1 MTTQNIIA
9 TDSQLGMA
17 LARKVPDLDGLYRT
31 AKALALSNSLPV
43 GLMGN
48 KEGKF
53 PVETIAGNV
62 LRVVM
67 HGQEVGLSPAMS
79 LQSICIIHGN
89 TALFGTAL
97 MAVLRKSPEFNGKA
111 WKESWDE
118 KKQAYTCSMTRG
130 REKPLFET
138 REVTFSLDKAKKM
151 GFAAKNPKYTSDP
164 ETMLMWKARH
174 YVARELFPDVLAGMG
189 VAENL
194 VDEPYE
200 VIEGETIDTS
210 EPPQEKVGAVVE
222 TEIHDPPEEPPEP
235 MEKPLEDHTSEELWG
250 KEDWAQQTLDQETE
264 FLVLLEEDPYRQP
277 DFKAWYNAMKLRI
290 GNAMSV
296 SEVEALQST
305 NAEAWLGFKK
315 AFPKIA
321 KELTSG
327 TEKKITFLRKNGK
340 L

>member
-9 TDSQLGMA
+9 TDSQLGQA

-31 AKALALSNSLPV
+31 AKALALSNSLPT

-53 PVETIAGNV
+53 PDDTIAGNV
-62 LRVVM
+62 LRVCM

-79 LQSICIIHGN
+79 LQSICIIHGT
-89 TALFGTAL
+89 TALYGPAL
-97 MAVLRKSPEFNGKA
+97 MAVLRRSPEFNGKA

-138 REVTFSLDKAKKM
+138 REYTFSLDKAKKM
-151 GFAAKNPKYTSDP
+151 GFASKNPKYTSDP

-174 YVARELFPDVLAGMG
+174 WVARELFPDVLAGMG
-189 VAENL
+189 VAEA
-194 VDEPYE
+194 VYDEPYE
-200 VIEGETIDTS
+200 VIEGETVDTS
-210 EPPQEKVGAVVE
+210 EPPQEKAGAVVE
-222 TEIHDPPEEPPEP
+222 PEAPTPPEDPPKP
-235 MEKPLEDHTSEELWG
+235 MEKPLAEHSSEELWDE
-250 KEDWAQQTLDQETE
+250 EDWAQGTLDQETE
-264 FLVLLEEDPYRQP
+264 FLVLLAENEIGAP
-277 DFKAWYNAMKLRI
+277 DFKSWYNAMKLRI
-290 GNAMSV
+290 GNAISV